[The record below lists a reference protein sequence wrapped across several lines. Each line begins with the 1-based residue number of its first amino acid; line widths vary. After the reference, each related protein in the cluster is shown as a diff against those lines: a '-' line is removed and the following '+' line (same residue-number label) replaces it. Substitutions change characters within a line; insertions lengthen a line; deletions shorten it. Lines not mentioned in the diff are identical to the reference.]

1 VPTHALAKELKR
13 KKFKNLVIVSRGV
26 DTQLFNPSKRDLS
39 LRKKWGLAEDAL
51 AVIYV
56 GRLAAEKN
64 IDLVLRAYQAI
75 HEKVPNS
82 KLIIVGDGPLR
93 DHIKDQCK
101 SAYFAGMRSGED
113 LAAHYAS
120 ADLFLFPSKTET
132 FGNVTTEALASGLC
146 VVAYD
151 YAAAADIIKN
161 NLNGVTVKLDNES
174 AFIAEATELAM
185 NPKKLAEVRANAFES
200 IANLD
205 WDKIHE
211 SFETILRDV
220 ITSTLMLSKKDIP
233 ITKFIHDETSL

>member
-1 VPTHALAKELKR
+1 
-13 KKFKNLVIVSRGV
+13 
-26 DTQLFNPSKRDLS
+26 
-39 LRKKWGLAEDAL
+39 
-51 AVIYV
+51 
-56 GRLAAEKN
+56 
-64 IDLVLRAYQAI
+64 
-75 HEKVPNS
+75 
-82 KLIIVGDGPLR
+82 
-93 DHIKDQCK
+93 
-101 SAYFAGMRSGED
+101 MRSGED